1 MHDQERILLILPGWA
16 NQNKH
21 NVIYEFMLKHLD
33 VSAKFELVMKLT
45 KYTLYNQEECVL
57 KDIHN

>member
-1 MHDQERILLILPGWA
+1 
-16 NQNKH
+16 
-21 NVIYEFMLKHLD
+21 MLKHLD